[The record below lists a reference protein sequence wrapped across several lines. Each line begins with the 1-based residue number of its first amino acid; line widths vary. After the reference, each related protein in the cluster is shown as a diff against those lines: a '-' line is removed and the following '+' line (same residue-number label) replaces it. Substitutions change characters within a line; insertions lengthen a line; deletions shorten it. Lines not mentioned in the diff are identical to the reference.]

1 MTLNEF
7 MQLSKWAKAIGIT
20 TLSQLKQL
28 KDTYTDGT
36 NNDLINKVHGCF
48 LLNITFEDLMALKVW
63 KRQKTKRYSF

>member
-7 MQLSKWAKAIGIT
+7 MQLIKWAKEIGIT
-20 TLSQLKQL
+20 TLGQLKQF

-48 LLNITFEDLMALKVW
+48 VHNITFEDLTEV
-63 KRQKTKRYSF
+63 KR